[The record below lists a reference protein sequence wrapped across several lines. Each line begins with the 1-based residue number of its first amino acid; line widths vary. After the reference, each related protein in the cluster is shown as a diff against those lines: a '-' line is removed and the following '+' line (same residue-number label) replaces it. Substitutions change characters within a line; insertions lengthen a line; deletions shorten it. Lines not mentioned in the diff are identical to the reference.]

1 MGEWD
6 QTGEVCFSGDPGRE
20 YLEKEEIIG
29 REEGQ
34 KLTDKRT
41 WLWTGA

>member
-6 QTGEVCFSGDPGRE
+6 QTGEVCFSGDPIRE
-20 YLEKEEIIG
+20 YLEKEEIG